1 MSNPMSTSSTPAR
14 SADAADDRRAAQ
26 AGARPRS
33 TTSTLPPPIHER
45 RDRYIDALRALALL
59 RIVTYH
65 QFGWHWLP
73 LAYPSIGILFA
84 LAGALVARSL
94 TRARGNYW
102 TVLARRT
109 RRLLPP
115 LWVFGLV
122 LIPVMFLHGWT
133 ATTAGGGD
141 PLRHW
146 RLMFFWLLPLADP
159 PGSDWGYDFVLPLW
173 YIRCYLW
180 LLLLSPAL
188 LFLFRRWP
196 KRLIA
201 VPLAIVAASTF
212 GIIDLSNG
220 RGAGALLDVG
230 IYGACW
236 MLGFAHHDGSIRTIR
251 TSVIVPTGVVLLAG
265 GLTWAITHQ
274 TDTGWDIDNI
284 PPAATLYSLG
294 AVLLL
299 LRFYPSLKWMSRF
312 PALDK
317 TLMMISSRAMTIF
330 LWHNLAIFLAVPLLD
345 SNRVT
350 ALADNDTPAGSL
362 ARYAATWL
370 LTIAATFLFGW
381 VEDLAARRP
390 PKINP
395 WPRTARRTE
404 LTPSPATAPRLARMP
419 LRNHPIL
426 LACAVITAAALA
438 TGLLLWPWNQQPH
451 RSTATSIGKPVHPY
465 PGVTSTPSPPPPAG
479 PTTNNQSPPPG
490 GPAGDVPATS
500 SGPAPRQQSTG
511 ATAPGAAVPPPS
523 AATSSTRPVP
533 PSSAASGHSTSPA
546 PTPTQ
551 TPTNTSAPTPT
562 QTSAPTPTLTSVPT
576 PTLTQLTPSRTGAPT
591 PAATTPLPG
600 NTAAPSP

>member
-1 MSNPMSTSSTPAR
+1 MSNPMNTSSTPAR
-14 SADAADDRRAAQ
+14 SADGAANDRLAAQ
-26 AGARPRS
+26 PGAGPRS
-33 TTSTLPPPIHER
+33 STSTVPPPIRER
-45 RDRYIDALRALALL
+45 RDRYIDALRALALV

-115 LWVFGLV
+115 LWMFGLV
-122 LIPVMFLHGWT
+122 LIPVMVLHGWT

-220 RGAGALLDVG
+220 RGAGAVLDVG

-251 TSVIVPTGVVLLAG
+251 TSIIVPIGVVLLAG

-299 LRFYPSLKWMSRF
+299 LRYYPSLEWMSRI

-330 LWHNLAIFLAVPLLD
+330 LWHNLAIFLAVPVLD
-345 SNRVT
+345 SNRRHR
-350 ALADNDTPAGSL
+350 AGRQRH
-362 ARYAATWL
+362 AGR
-370 LTIAATFLFGW
+370 
-381 VEDLAARRP
+381 
-390 PKINP
+390 K
-395 WPRTARRTE
+395 PRSIRH
-404 LTPSPATAPRLARMP
+404 RLASHDRGDLPVRMG
-419 LRNHPIL
+419 R
-426 LACAVITAAALA
+426 
-438 TGLLLWPWNQQPH
+438 G
-451 RSTATSIGKPVHPY
+451 
-465 PGVTSTPSPPPPAG
+465 
-479 PTTNNQSPPPG
+479 
-490 GPAGDVPATS
+490 
-500 SGPAPRQQSTG
+500 SGR
-511 ATAPGAAVPPPS
+511 
-523 AATSSTRPVP
+523 
-533 PSSAASGHSTSPA
+533 PA
-546 PTPTQ
+546 PTKDQPVAPNRTRNRTHALPGRRPTARPHASTQ
-551 TPTNTSAPTPT
+551 PSDTPGLRRHHSSRPCHRPAAVAVESTAAP
-562 QTSAPTPTLTSVPT
+562 QHGNLYRQARAPL
-576 PTLTQLTPSRTGAPT
+576 SRCDQYAEPT
-591 PAATTPLPG
+591 PAIRAHDQ
-600 NTAAPSP
+600 

>member
-1 MSNPMSTSSTPAR
+1 MSSPMNTSSTPAR
-14 SADAADDRRAAQ
+14 RADGAADNRPAAQ
-26 AGARPRS
+26 TGAGPRS
-33 TTSTLPPPIHER
+33 STSTVPPPMRES
-45 RDRYIDALRALALL
+45 RDRYIDALRALALV

-94 TRARGNYW
+94 TRAQGNYW

-115 LWVFGLV
+115 LWMFGLV
-122 LIPVMFLHGWT
+122 IIPVMVLHGWT
-133 ATTAGGGD
+133 ATTPGGGD

-146 RLMFFWLLPLADP
+146 RLMLFWLLPLANP

-196 KRLIA
+196 KRVIA

-220 RGAGALLDVG
+220 RAAEALLDVG

-251 TSVIVPTGVVLLAG
+251 TPVIVAIGVVLLAG
-265 GLTWAITHQ
+265 GTTWAITHQ

-284 PPAATLYSLG
+284 PLAATMYSLG

-299 LRFYPSLKWMSRF
+299 LRFYPSLEWMSRF

-317 TLMMISSRAMTIF
+317 TVLMISSRAMTIF
-330 LWHNLAIFLAVPLLD
+330 LWHNLAIFLAVPVLD
-345 SNRVT
+345 SNHVT
-350 ALADNDTPAGSL
+350 ALADSDTPAGSL
-362 ARYAATWL
+362 ARYATAWL

-390 PKINP
+390 PKFNP
-395 WPRTARRTE
+395 WPRAARGTE
-404 LTPSPATAPRLARMP
+404 LAPSSAAVPRSARMP
-419 LRNHPIL
+419 LRNRPIL
-426 LACAVITAAALA
+426 LACAVITAAAVT
-438 TGLLLWPWNQQPH
+438 TGMLLWPWSQQSH
-451 RSTATSIGKPVHPY
+451 RSTATSIGKAVHPY
-465 PGVTSTPSPPPPAG
+465 PGVPSARSPHPPSG
-479 PTTNNQSPPPG
+479 PTTNDQAPPSG
-490 GPAGDVPATS
+490 GPAGGVPAPS
-500 SGPAPRQQSTG
+500 SGPAPGQQS
-511 ATAPGAAVPPPS
+511 TAPGAAAPS
-523 AATSSTRPVP
+523 AATTSTGPVP
-533 PSSAASGHSTSPA
+533 PSSASSGRATSPA
-546 PTPTQ
+546 ATRTPTPTTTHVPTPTQ
-551 TPTNTSAPTPT
+551 
-562 QTSAPTPTLTSVPT
+562 TSVPT
-576 PTLTQLTPSRTGAPT
+576 PTLTLVTPSLTGALTP
-591 PAATTPLPG
+591 ATTAPLAG
-600 NTAAPSP
+600 NTATTSP